1 MYAKNILLDA
11 SDDANLVTI
20 SNLLLGDISGYLNAK
35 HIELKDT
42 PLSMERLE
50 LLARKFD
57 QKEISSKIVKEILE
71 DVIITSDDLDS
82 IIERHGGA
90 SITDESA
97 LMPIIQS
104 VLDNNPQSVSDYR
117 SGHDRAMKFLMGQVM
132 KETKGKANPVLVQ
145 ELLIKQLSE

>member
-1 MYAKNILLDA
+1 MLIKLFKIVRLVTFLLDA

-57 QKEISSKIVKEILE
+57 QKEISSKIVKEIF
-71 DVIITSDDLDS
+71 
-82 IIERHGGA
+82 RGCH
-90 SITDESA
+90 
-97 LMPIIQS
+97 
-104 VLDNNPQSVSDYR
+104 
-117 SGHDRAMKFLMGQVM
+117 HDK
-132 KETKGKANPVLVQ
+132 
-145 ELLIKQLSE
+145 